1 MKREDLRSRLKAAGI
16 EEEKL
21 GEVVDYIMASNGA
34 DVQSLKDELEK
45 TKASSTE
52 ATSKHEEEVKTLK
65 TQLAGYK
72 DYEDLKKFK
81 EETLEKAENSKK
93 SEFLKGVGCKHPD
106 LMMSKLDFSKA
117 TYDEE
122 KKTYTGLDDD
132 VKTLKVSYSDLFE
145 EQAADRVDPVEHQA
159 EGLGSDFEA
168 YKKAHPNW
176 KFD

>member
-45 TKASSTE
+45 TKASNTE

-132 VKTLKVSYSDLFE
+132 VKTLKETYADLFE
-145 EQAADRVDPVEHQA
+145 VKNTQQVDPNQQA
-159 EGLGSDFEA
+159 KGTESDFFKQ
-168 YKKAHPNW
+168 YKETHPEL
-176 KFD
+176 KF

>member
-132 VKTLKVSYSDLFE
+132 VKTLKETYADLFE
-145 EQAADRVDPVEHQA
+145 VKNTQQVDPNSQA
-159 EGLGSDFEA
+159 KGTESDFFKQ
-168 YKKAHPNW
+168 YKETHPEL
-176 KFD
+176 KF

>member
-1 MKREDLRSRLKAAGI
+1 MKREDLRNRLKNAGI

-21 GEVVDYIMASNGA
+21 GDIVDYIMSQNGA

-45 TKASSTE
+45 TKASSTD

-65 TQLAGYK
+65 AQIAGYK

-106 LMMSKLDFSKA
+106 LMMGKLDFSKA

-132 VKTLKVSYSDLFE
+132 VKTLKETYADLFE
-145 EQAADRVDPVEHQA
+145 VKNTQQVDPNPQA
-159 EGLGSDFEA
+159 KGTESDFFKQ
-168 YKKAHPNW
+168 YKETHPEL
-176 KFD
+176 KF